1 MKFLKR
7 LIFLLIALVI
17 IVSIIFVLNG
27 KKLYEDVISQTSLV
41 DTIQQ
46 IQNNKNYVK
55 IEDLPKNYI
64 NAVIAVED
72 HRYKQHGA
80 IDPIAICRAFW
91 TNLTHFELR
100 EGGSTITQQVA
111 KNLFFITESDAATR
125 KIAEI
130 FAAIDLEKHYSKDT
144 ILELYVN
151 TIYFGDGYYGI
162 KEACKRILKYR
173 A

>member
-1 MKFLKR
+1 M
-7 LIFLLIALVI
+7 
-17 IVSIIFVLNG
+17 
-27 KKLYEDVISQTSLV
+27 
-41 DTIQQ
+41 
-46 IQNNKNYVK
+46 
-55 IEDLPKNYI
+55 PKNYI

-100 EGGSTITQQVA
+100 EGRFYKHGGVDIISIGRAVIKDIQAMSFVEGGSTITQQVA